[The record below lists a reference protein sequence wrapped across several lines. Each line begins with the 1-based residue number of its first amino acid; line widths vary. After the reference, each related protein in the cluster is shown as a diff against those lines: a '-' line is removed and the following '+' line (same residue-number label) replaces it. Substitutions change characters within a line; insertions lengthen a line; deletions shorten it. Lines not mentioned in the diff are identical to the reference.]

1 MQPIVPTVSPRPV
14 AAVDDAS
21 AEAEEQAAGLAAEA
35 AKADGPWSLED
46 AQAAAT
52 RLARRVEEM
61 RARRGGGAVVVAGG
75 GGGSGGGGVGIG
87 GQRGRMV
94 AGHALSALRSMDAR
108 KTIPV
113 PCDPAPSVRLVDR
126 PKEWLC
132 SS

>member
-21 AEAEEQAAGLAAEA
+21 AEAEEQAAGLGAEA

-61 RARRGGGAVVVAGG
+61 RARR
-75 GGGSGGGGVGIG
+75 GGGVGIG